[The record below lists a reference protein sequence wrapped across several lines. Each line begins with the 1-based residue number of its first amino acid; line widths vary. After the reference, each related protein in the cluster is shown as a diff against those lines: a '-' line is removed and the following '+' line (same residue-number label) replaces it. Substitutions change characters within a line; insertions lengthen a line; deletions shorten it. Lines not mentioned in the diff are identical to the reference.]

1 MEHLNETDLIKSVLD
16 GEPRAFSVLLK
27 RYQRPVH
34 SLIRQMIPG
43 REDAEEL
50 TQDVFV
56 KAFNN
61 LSSFRGGSKLS
72 TWLFRITYN
81 TAISYTRKRKLLY
94 SGIDEKVLNN
104 ISDETVDELLDR
116 EDDEA
121 LIRQMEAAVE
131 RLNPEDK
138 ALISLYY
145 TQERSINEVSAI
157 TGLTPENVKVKLF
170 RIRKKIVFLISNQ
183 SSSFAYDRLNVK

>member
-34 SLIRQMIPG
+34 SLIRQIIPG

-61 LSSFRGGSKLS
+61 LSSFRGSSKLS
-72 TWLFRITYN
+72 TWLFRIAYN
-81 TAISYTRKRKLLY
+81 TTISYTRKRKLLY
-94 SGIDEKVLNN
+94 SDIDEKVFNN

-121 LIRQMEAAVE
+121 VMHQIEAAVE
-131 RLNPEDK
+131 KLNPEDK

-145 TQERSINEVSAI
+145 TQERSVKEIAAI
-157 TGLTPENVKVKLF
+157 TGLTPENVKIKLY
-170 RIRKKIVFLISNQ
+170 RVRKKIVFLINNKSHE
-183 SSSFAYDRLNVK
+183 